1 MKNIKYQSKGSTPQS
16 VGTFSEAF
24 RQAKNSG
31 VKTFMWKGKK
41 YGTDKKGEGGVHS
54 QFDEKGFK
62 AMKARKLEDKWAKH
76 AKARGEQEEKDKRD
90 AVDKY
95 FAKKGTSLKTGDA
108 SAAEAMAKADRDKKI
123 FRFSKR

>member
-41 YGTDKKGEGGVHS
+41 YNTKTKEKVTSNDSTKKKKTTNINTSAYMSPKYKSGG
-54 QFDEKGFK
+54 FTI
-62 AMKARKLEDKWAKH
+62 EDPI
-76 AKARGEQEEKDKRD
+76 EQ
-90 AVDKY
+90 
-95 FAKKGTSLKTGDA
+95 
-108 SAAEAMAKADRDKKI
+108 I
-123 FRFSKR
+123 

>member
-41 YGTDKKGEGGVHS
+41 YNTKTKEEVTSNDSTKKKKTTNINTSAYMSPKYKSGG
-54 QFDEKGFK
+54 FTI
-62 AMKARKLEDKWAKH
+62 EDPI
-76 AKARGEQEEKDKRD
+76 EQ
-90 AVDKY
+90 
-95 FAKKGTSLKTGDA
+95 
-108 SAAEAMAKADRDKKI
+108 I
-123 FRFSKR
+123 